1 MWKWARGLFGAAL
14 VVYAIYGIRA
24 VVVPVLCPPP
34 KPKPVPKQ
42 VLIGNSF
49 EREVIRLTN
58 YERTRRGIQPLKI
71 NAHMMTFA
79 RDWSA
84 TQSRTRMHHSR
95 GPYGENVAYG
105 QHTPQAVMQAWMTSS
120 GHRRNI
126 LNSRYTEIGVGYVNN
141 GRPYHTQV
149 FR

>member
-1 MWKWARGLFGAAL
+1 MWKWARGLFGALL

-34 KPKPVPKQ
+34 KVIVAPKPVP
-42 VLIGNSF
+42 IGNEF
-49 EREVIRLTN
+49 ERAVIQLTN
-58 YERTRRGIQPLKI
+58 QERTKRGLRPLKI
-71 NAHMMTFA
+71 NTQMMSFA
-79 RDWSA
+79 RSWSA

-105 QHTPQAVMQAWMTSS
+105 QSTPQAVMNAWMTSP

-126 LNSRYTEIGVGYVNN
+126 LNSRYTEIGVGYVYN